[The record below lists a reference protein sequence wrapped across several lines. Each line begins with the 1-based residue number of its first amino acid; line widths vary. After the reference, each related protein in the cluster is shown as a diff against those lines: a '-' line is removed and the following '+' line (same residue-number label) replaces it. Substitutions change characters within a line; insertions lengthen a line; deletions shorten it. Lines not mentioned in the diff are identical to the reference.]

1 MATKHP
7 SQDSDAEIDKLLEK
21 LSSDVVDSTI
31 YTHQTADLEGG
42 QQYLLK
48 GKAEAKQT
56 LLALKA
62 RWEAEGWKHNGID
75 LNDTNYMLQF
85 IDDPIEKF
93 NVFIQKWCPD
103 YPHLIDSDDN
113 DGEKIRQMITAL
125 QNQLPT
131 KENP

>member
-48 GKAEAKQT
+48 GKAEAKQA

-62 RWEAEGWKHNGID
+62 RWEAEARIDELRILWPRFTDIQVNG
-75 LNDTNYMLQF
+75 TNG
-85 IDDPIEKF
+85 P
-93 NVFIQKWCPD
+93 
-103 YPHLIDSDDN
+103 DDN
-113 DGEKIRQMITAL
+113 PAARKCIDNRLATL

-131 KENP
+131 KETK